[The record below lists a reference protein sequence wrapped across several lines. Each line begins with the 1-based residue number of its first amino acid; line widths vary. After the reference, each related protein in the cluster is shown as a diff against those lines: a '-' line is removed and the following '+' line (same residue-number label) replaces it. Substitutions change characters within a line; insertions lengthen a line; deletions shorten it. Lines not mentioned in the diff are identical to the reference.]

1 MNGKR
6 LFTSPG
12 AAIAAGVIL
21 LGGAYVCFWDAY
33 RRRNRNAPFPLSALL
48 PW

>member
-1 MNGKR
+1 MSKP
-6 LFTSPG
+6 LFKTPG
-12 AAIAAGVIL
+12 RAIAVGAVL

-33 RRRNRNAPFPLSALL
+33 RRRNRNAPFPLSTLL